1 MRAVYRLAHTVVG
14 TFISLSYR
22 VTVVGL
28 ENLPANQGVILA
40 CTHQSNFDPVLVATR
55 LPREIHFLAKREL
68 FRFGP
73 FGWVL
78 ALLNTIP
85 IERRTVDLKAMKQV
99 RRTLA
104 GGHDLIFFPEG
115 TRSRDGRLGTFRK
128 GIGMVCALS
137 GSPVLPVLI
146 HGTRQS
152 SFPLFHRPQVLLRF
166 GTVIP
171 AEELKALLPA
181 TGDKSSGYARIAE
194 RIREPILAM
203 AREAGMEPVA
213 EPTPA

>member
-1 MRAVYRLAHTVVG
+1 MRAVYRLAHRLVG
-14 TFISLSYR
+14 AFIRLNYR
-22 VTVVGL
+22 VRVEGL
-28 ENLPANQGVILA
+28 ENLPPDRGVILA
-40 CTHQSNFDPVLVATR
+40 CSHQSNFDPVLVATR

-68 FRFGP
+68 FAFRP
-73 FGWVL
+73 FGWLL

-85 IERRTVDLKAMKQV
+85 IERRTVDLRAMKQV

-115 TRSRDGRLGTFRK
+115 TRSRDGSLGPFRK

-152 SFPLFHRPQVLLRF
+152 CIPLLRRPAVLLRF
-166 GTVIP
+166 GTVIE
-171 AEELKALLPA
+171 AEELKGLLPSG
-181 TGDKSSGYARIAE
+181 GDKSAGYARIAE
-194 RIREPILAM
+194 RIRQPIAAM
-203 AREAGMEPVA
+203 ALEAGM
-213 EPTPA
+213 PTREQG